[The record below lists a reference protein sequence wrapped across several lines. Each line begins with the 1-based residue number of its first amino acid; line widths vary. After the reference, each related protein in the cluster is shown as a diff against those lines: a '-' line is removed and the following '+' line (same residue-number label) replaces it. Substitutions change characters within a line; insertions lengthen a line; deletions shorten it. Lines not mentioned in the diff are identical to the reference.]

1 LHTEVTLS
9 VCIALLSLQFCRWVT
24 CSCVAAMAIVGA
36 AGWIGAMGFPECEL
50 DASCP
55 LMSVLASIASYY
67 FAQVSIKTASDIL
80 MCRELGYLADPI
92 VYPACVP
99 QSTRFSVVTSC
110 FLLAHS
116 FISHVL
122 LANHHRDQG
131 AGKLRLGSH
140 WLDWALNNRIE
151 CLWVNSCLRGHLAGF
166 MSIDAVVAVARVL
179 RVMRVSDLLCGRPT
193 SCESRCCWWLRFWK
207 LSFVSYFVC
216 ANPSAYFSVMAHAS
230 LRHCPANQSAY
241 FKTIFMLC

>member
-1 LHTEVTLS
+1 MSWDIQLTRS
-9 VCIALLSLQFCRWVT
+9 SL
-24 CSCVAAMAIVGA
+24 
-36 AGWIGAMGFPECEL
+36 
-50 DASCP
+50 
-55 LMSVLASIASYY
+55 
-67 FAQVSIKTASDIL
+67 
-80 MCRELGYLADPI
+80 
-92 VYPACVP
+92 PACVP

-110 FLLAHS
+110 FLLACS

-207 LSFVSYFVC
+207 LSFVRLLLCLVRT
-216 ANPSAYFSVMAHAS
+216 PAHA
-230 LRHCPANQSAY
+230 LVLWLMRRFDTAP
-241 FKTIFMLC
+241 